1 MIAMIKSFSRRPGH
15 VLAALALLAA
25 APLRAQDFD
34 YYVLALSWS
43 PTWCAGDPDRR
54 SSEQCEPS
62 RDLGFTLHGLWP
74 QYDAGGWPEDCHSP
88 ERDATRG
95 QTAAMADIMG
105 TGGLAWYQWKK
116 HGRCSGL
123 SAGDYFDT
131 ARLAYTL
138 LSLPEPRGE
147 ITAAELERDFIAA
160 QSRSRRRRGH
170 RHLSRRPGPGGA
182 HLPHHRPRPA
192 GLFARRARRRLPLAR
207 PARRPR
213 SALSVRPRRYTRP
226 APDNR
231 SSARNPTRRPA
242 RRNAAARTASS
253 ASRHNKASRPAAR

>member
-1 MIAMIKSFSRRPGH
+1 MGNWRWYIGLMIAMIKSFSRRPTH

-25 APLRAQDFD
+25 APSRAEDFD
-34 YYVLALSWS
+34 YYLLALSWS

-54 SSEQCEPS
+54 SSEQCDPA

-74 QYDAGGWPEDCHSP
+74 QYDAGGWPQDCHSR

-123 SAGDYFDT
+123 SAGDYFDS

-138 LSLPEPRGE
+138 LSLPEPRGA

-160 QSRSRRRRGH
+160 NPGLDGDEVIVTCRGGQIQEVRICLTTGLEPRACSRDVLEDACRSR
-170 RHLSRRPGPGGA
+170 GP
-182 HLPHHRPRPA
+182 LD
-192 GLFARRARRRLPLAR
+192 
-207 PARRPR
+207 
-213 SALSVRPRRYTRP
+213 V
-226 APDNR
+226 PD
-231 SSARNPTRRPA
+231 PP
-242 RRNAAARTASS
+242 
-253 ASRHNKASRPAAR
+253 

>member
-1 MIAMIKSFSRRPGH
+1 MIKSFSRRPTH

-116 HGRCSGL
+116 HGSCTGL
-123 SAGDYFDT
+123 SAAAYYALARKAYGRVTRPPVFRKLTRPVKLPASVVEEAFLKANPGLEPDMLT
-131 ARLAYTL
+131 ITCRQGRIQEARLC
-138 LSLPEPRGE
+138 LSTNLDPVPCG
-147 ITAAELERDFIAA
+147 RDVVQDCRMKDA
-160 QSRSRRRRGH
+160 
-170 RHLSRRPGPGGA
+170 
-182 HLPHHRPRPA
+182 
-192 GLFARRARRRLPLAR
+192 LFDPIR
-207 PARRPR
+207 
-213 SALSVRPRRYTRP
+213 
-226 APDNR
+226 
-231 SSARNPTRRPA
+231 
-242 RRNAAARTASS
+242 
-253 ASRHNKASRPAAR
+253 

>member
-1 MIAMIKSFSRRPGH
+1 MIKSFSRRPTL

-25 APLRAQDFD
+25 SPPRAEDFD

-43 PTWCAGDPDRR
+43 PTWCAGDPGRR
-54 SSEQCEPS
+54 SSEQCDPA

-74 QYDAGGWPEDCHSP
+74 QYERGGWPEDCHGP

-95 QTAAMADIMG
+95 ETAAMADIMG

-138 LSLPEPRGE
+138 VSLPEPRGA

-160 QSRSRRRRGH
+160 NPGIDGDEIIVTCRSGQVQEVRICLTTGLDPRACGRDVLDDACRSRGE
-170 RHLSRRPGPGGA
+170 LD
-182 HLPHHRPRPA
+182 
-192 GLFARRARRRLPLAR
+192 
-207 PARRPR
+207 
-213 SALSVRPRRYTRP
+213 V
-226 APDNR
+226 PD
-231 SSARNPTRRPA
+231 PP
-242 RRNAAARTASS
+242 
-253 ASRHNKASRPAAR
+253 